1 MEKDKLIHKFLDGEL
16 TSEQE
21 TELFYNIS
29 SDDDMRMELKEQLA
43 IKNAIRG
50 DIKASTPK
58 AASTMAIFSELDF
71 TPPPVADVPASGGA
85 VVPPVNSVWSVLSKY
100 SGFIWT
106 GLATAV
112 TTIFV
117 MLFLMEPDNF
127 NGTNIENNTVAENSN
142 SIVNSQNQMA
152 SDRSVPVIES
162 TNSDVNNNDAIAQS
176 IQAEQKV
183 VYKYIYITKEKP
195 KTEEIKEIETIVK
208 DIHKADIADND
219 LASLHSEVIPVYDAG
234 LAMPALIDNNQ
245 SLDGP
250 TAIMRDEN
258 SNAYGIIF
266 EFRTAK
272 DWTNSAGLNPSHYQD
287 WNNTSIGL
295 FKELDTE
302 FALGLEY
309 RRENF
314 YLDFQG
320 TEGTNQL
327 YKYEVYPNISSLSAA
342 VRYSP
347 EFLRWYN
354 FSPFAQLALGANN
367 VGPVGRFLVGT
378 QYSPSGSYSLIFG
391 INGSAMRYNFQGTD
405 YTSNKFGIQ
414 FGASFRF

>member
-21 TELFYNIS
+21 TEFFYDLS

-58 AASTMAIFSELDF
+58 AASTMAIFSELGF

-117 MLFLMEPDNF
+117 MLFLMEPGNS
-127 NGTNIENNTVAENSN
+127 NGTYVANNNATENSN
-142 SIVNSQNQMA
+142 VTEVTLNNSNN
-152 SDRSVPVIES
+152 SVPITES
-162 TNSDVNNNDAIAQS
+162 TSSDLNNDAIDQS

-195 KTEEIKEIETIVK
+195 KTEEVKEIENIVK
-208 DIHKADIADND
+208 DIHKSDIAEND
-219 LASLHSEVIPVYDAG
+219 LASLHSEVIPVYDAS
-234 LAMPALIDNNQ
+234 LDTPALIDNKQ
-245 SLDGP
+245 SLHGP
-250 TAIMRDEN
+250 TAVMRDEN

-287 WNNTSIGL
+287 WNNTSIGI

-327 YKYEVYPNISSLSAA
+327 YKYEVYPNISSLTAA

-354 FSPFAQLALGANN
+354 FSPFAQVALGANN

-378 QYSPSGSYSLIFG
+378 QFSPSGSYALIFG